1 MPQQSAREQ
10 LLRLLDDRV
19 FQPTLTARPLAYT
32 TADDRKLLKS
42 VQIRVHEIRT
52 RYLADYPSAGDVK
65 ANFVQDLNS
74 KTEQALAADMWLLRL
89 TRFEDIR
96 IDFLALCTQLG
107 L

>member
-1 MPQQSAREQ
+1 MPHQSAREQ
-10 LLRLLDDRV
+10 LLRFLDDRV
-19 FQPTLTARPLAYT
+19 FQPTLTALPSAYA

-42 VQIRVHEIRT
+42 VQKRVHEDRT

-65 ANFVQDLNS
+65 ANFIQDLS
-74 KTEQALAADMWLLRL
+74 SRPGQALAADMWLLHL

-96 IDFLALCTQLG
+96 ADFLALCAQLG